1 MYEWNVKQMCINA
14 YMGYH
19 RKKHDD
25 RLITAAVEI
34 PSEMYVLAEKP
45 NFTWTSELYFPL
57 HYRVLTYNSQATR
70 TWL

>member
-1 MYEWNVKQMCINA
+1 MYIHITYMYEWNVKQMCIYA
-14 YMGYH
+14 YVGYH

-45 NFTWTSELYFPL
+45 NFT
-57 HYRVLTYNSQATR
+57 
-70 TWL
+70 